1 MPNPSSSPKRLVYRD
16 LREVPRFSAA
26 RYRPITGILLS
37 AFWDEIYRE
46 GRNTRLTFRRSTEDK
61 PPGLSGETAPP
72 AVEYCH
78 NRLQRVCRDNFAY
91 RRDSSSGEWDA
102 LSSNSNPAPRKQDR
116 VRRLRRPQ
124 SLRPSSSPILM
135 PTMIGW

>member
-1 MPNPSSSPKRLVYRD
+1 MPNPSSRPKRLVYRD
-16 LREVPRFSAA
+16 LREEPRLSAA
-26 RYRPITGILLS
+26 RYRPIIGILLA
-37 AFWDEIYRE
+37 AFWDEIHRE

-61 PPGLSGETAPP
+61 PPGLSGETAP
-72 AVEYCH
+72 
-78 NRLQRVCRDNFAY
+78 RLSSIATTGCKRVCRDNFAY